1 MLLQRLNSFPQTL
14 RAEVHEGIPIQSP
27 TSPHTLMLLFEVSL
41 HISGEAPQVW
51 ESVPEDS
58 WFILSLKNGNST
70 FATMASLA
78 QGTDWAVEA
87 TQALGCTSSIL
98 AGFFPVPVLFSEGTK

>member
-1 MLLQRLNSFPQTL
+1 
-14 RAEVHEGIPIQSP
+14 
-27 TSPHTLMLLFEVSL
+27 MLLFEVSL

-51 ESVPEDS
+51 ESIPEDS
-58 WFILSLKNGNST
+58 WFMLSLKNGNST

-87 TQALGCTSSIL
+87 TQALGYTSSIL
-98 AGFFPVPVLFSEGTK
+98 AGFFSSACRPFLKGQSERSG